1 MSTCHALGLI
11 YMVFALATL
20 FDPNAPA
27 YSVEAREW
35 YLLSRI
41 CLRCAPPLYDTTL
54 YAIQC
59 MVRSDHLLGP
69 PFCRSLNRTP
79 HGLTHV
85 DLSGAVPRDE

>member
-20 FDPNAPA
+20 FDPNAAA
-27 YSVEAREW
+27 YSVESREW

-59 MVRSDHLLGP
+59 MVRSITYFPRVAPITDSNSP
-69 PFCRSLNRTP
+69 PILWI
-79 HGLTHV
+79 
-85 DLSGAVPRDE
+85 